1 MMGEISFL
9 PIETIGVKGG
19 TQSRVALNDAVVA
32 EYAEVIRLGGELPP
46 VIVFNDG
53 ASDGL
58 WLADGFHR
66 FHAHRAAGAVEIC
79 CDVRVGT
86 RRDAILHSVGANA
99 AHGLR
104 RTNEDKRN
112 AVATLLADPEWA
124 AWSNE
129 AVARACHVSPHTVAA
144 VRSHISANAEMSS
157 RAPHLVIGSQ
167 DATRTV
173 ERNGITYQQNTANI
187 GKAATKTEPLPTQEL
202 SSDLRKSPT
211 VTPELT
217 SDEIRTESQSP
228 AAGDDDGLDLAQMA
242 DELQKENE
250 AYQRQIQSLEADD
263 PRAELVRLNMHLDQ
277 LNGRLQGEI
286 TTRNEAQKMV
296 KHYAGLLERIRKALK
311 VESNREILAAL
322 EAR

>member
-1 MMGEISFL
+1 MSEISIL
-9 PIETIGVKGG
+9 PIDSISDDNS

-66 FHAHRAAGAVEIC
+66 FHAHRAAGAMEIS

-86 RRDAILHSVGANA
+86 RRDAVLYSLGANA
-99 AHGLR
+99 KHGLR
-104 RTNEDKRN
+104 RSNDDKRHS
-112 AVATLLADPEWA
+112 VRILLADAEWA
-124 AWSNE
+124 AMSENRMAE
-129 AVARACHVSPHTVAA
+129 VCGVSRTLIRAVIDE
-144 VRSHISANAEMSS
+144 SHLAEK
-157 RAPHLVIGSQ
+157 Q

-173 ERNGITYQQNTANI
+173 ERNGVTYQQNTANI
-187 GKAATKTEPLPTQEL
+187 GKAATKTEPVPTQEI

-217 SDEIRTESQSP
+217 SDEIRTQSP
-228 AAGDDDGLDLAQMA
+228 TPPVDGDGDRLDLAQLA

-263 PRAELVRLNMHLDQ
+263 PKAELVRLNVHLDQ